1 MNKFIKNN
9 FLIIIS
15 LLILIVIFLIGLAN
29 FMKSFNNNKKF
40 ISDSYNECILN
51 NGIEDCQELEQELNS
66 YKVPPA
72 PLLFIYII
80 ASGDPNLGPIQYLQL
95 LSILFVF
102 IPGIYYF
109 YVDVKSGIYKFKFT
123 RENSFSFFR
132 KHYLSSMKSILILPL
147 FIIICFFITCI
158 VSNFKFQYLP
168 GEIEYEG
175 FFWTQKEYARSLWLP
190 YLSLMIFSVL
200 CHSIY
205 YINTAY
211 LMFYKTKNFIV
222 NSVATYL
229 SYLITQITIINF
241 LSMILSRVLK
251 LSELAIALSDP
262 EIWVFGSEIS
272 NFEWMIVSSIFYV
285 LISTLFVAILYY
297 KKERFVMIND

>member
-1 MNKFIKNN
+1 
-9 FLIIIS
+9 
-15 LLILIVIFLIGLAN
+15 
-29 FMKSFNNNKKF
+29 
-40 ISDSYNECILN
+40 
-51 NGIEDCQELEQELNS
+51 
-66 YKVPPA
+66 
-72 PLLFIYII
+72 
-80 ASGDPNLGPIQYLQL
+80 
-95 LSILFVF
+95 
-102 IPGIYYF
+102 
-109 YVDVKSGIYKFKFT
+109 
-123 RENSFSFFR
+123 
-132 KHYLSSMKSILILPL
+132 MKSILILPL

-175 FFWTQKEYARSLWLP
+175 FFWTQREYARSLWLP

-211 LMFYKTKNFIV
+211 LMFYKAKNFIV

-229 SYLITQITIINF
+229 FYLITQITIINF
-241 LSMILSRVLK
+241 LSMILSRVFK

-285 LISTLFVAILYY
+285 LISTLFVAILYC